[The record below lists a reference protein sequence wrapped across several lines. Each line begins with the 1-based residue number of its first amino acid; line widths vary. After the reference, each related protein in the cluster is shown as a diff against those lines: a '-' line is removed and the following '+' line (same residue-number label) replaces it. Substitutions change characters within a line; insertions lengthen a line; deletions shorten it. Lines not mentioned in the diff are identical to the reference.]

1 MTCAFCEMAGHNIRS
16 CTSDALPVLLVK
28 LRCKNWKSINQ
39 SDFTFTWVWLRK
51 QPIAMLRVILF
62 HKYSISPKTRSI
74 EKLVAIIMELEFGD
88 VNDTFWR
95 PYLPDGFIR
104 NATDT
109 NNESEAEL
117 LIINIEIYQPITP
130 ELRLM
135 TNAELVNNFMPLF
148 MAERDARRADRLL
161 NARKPIVFIEPGNET
176 SEEFECS
183 ICYEDISAPKT
194 VKLGCNHQ
202 FCSGCTETHIKGK
215 TLAIHCPLCRREITS
230 VSMVALGNESL
241 IAVL

>member
-16 CTSDALPVLLVK
+16 CTNEALPVLLVK
-28 LRCKNWKSINQ
+28 LRCKNWKSVNQ
-39 SDFTFTWVWLRK
+39 SDFTFMWVWLRK

-109 NNESEAEL
+109 NNANESDL

-130 ELRLM
+130 DLYLM
-135 TNAELVNNFMPLF
+135 TNAELVNIFMPLY

-161 NARKPIVFIEPGNET
+161 NARKPIVFIESENET

-202 FCSGCTETHIKGK
+202 FCGGCIETHIKGK

-230 VSMVALGNESL
+230 VSMVAHGNESL